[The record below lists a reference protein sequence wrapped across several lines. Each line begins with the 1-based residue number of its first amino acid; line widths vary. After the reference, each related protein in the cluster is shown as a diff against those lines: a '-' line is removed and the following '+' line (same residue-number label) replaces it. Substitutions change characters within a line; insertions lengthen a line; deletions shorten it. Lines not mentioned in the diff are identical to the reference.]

1 MKLELSDQ
9 QCQRQAAY
17 RSFVRQDIAPFA
29 NDWDQAECVPRD
41 AIERLAGQ
49 GYLGALL
56 PESVGGLGLDMQSFG
71 ILHEEVGYGCS
82 SMRSLLTVHSMFA
95 YAIHRWGSRGL
106 KEHWLERL
114 ASGAA
119 LGAFA
124 LTEPNVGSDAQSV
137 ETTATPHGAG
147 FVLSGHKRWIT
158 FGQIADAY
166 LVFARC
172 EGKPTAFVLERCTP
186 GLTVEPMHGSLG
198 TRASMLAELHID
210 GCEVSRSALVGGIGF
225 GFAAVGASALDI
237 GRFSIAC
244 GSVGIGQACL
254 DASLHYASERSQFGA
269 KLKDHQLIAQMIT
282 NMVTNVAAARLLCYR
297 AGYLKDVGDM
307 GATTAILMAKYF
319 ASIHRRPNRRGRR
332 PDPRRKRLWPR
343 GVGAAPLPRRQD
355 HGDHRRQQPDPA
367 DHHRPPRRRPAFRCA
382 TPLTPTLS
390 PRGERE
396 SSVPPGP

>member
-1 MKLELSDQ
+1 MKLALSEQ

-17 RSFVRQDIAPFA
+17 RSFVQQEIAPFA
-29 NDWDQAECVPRD
+29 NDWDLAECVPRD
-41 AIERLAGQ
+41 AIQRLAGQ

-71 ILHEEVGYGCS
+71 MLHEEVGSGCS

-95 YAIHRWGSRGL
+95 YAIHRWGGRGL
-106 KEHWLERL
+106 KEQWLESL

-172 EGKPTAFVLERCTP
+172 EGKPTAFVLERTTP
-186 GLTVEPMHGSLG
+186 GLSVEPMHGSLG

-254 DASLHYASERSQFGA
+254 DASLQYASERSQFGS

-282 NMVTNVAAARLLCYR
+282 NMVTNVEAARLLCYR

-319 ASIHRRPNRRGRR
+319 ASSTAARTAADAVQIHGANGCGPAASVQRHFRDAKIMEIIEGSSQIQQITIARHAV
-332 PDPRRKRLWPR
+332 DRLS
-343 GVGAAPLPRRQD
+343 AAEHPS
-355 HGDHRRQQPDPA
+355 PA
-367 DHHRPPRRRPAFRCA
+367 LRA
-382 TPLTPTLS
+382 
-390 PRGERE
+390 
-396 SSVPPGP
+396 V